1 MIDFEA
7 ARIDP
12 ASAFQAPEDISNS
25 SELTREQKIEL
36 LSRWEYDAREL
47 EVATEEG
54 MQNEAE
60 DLLKR
65 IHEALRSIGGKLD
78 LEKEPPTKQGGL

>member
-1 MIDFEA
+1 
-7 ARIDP
+7 
-12 ASAFQAPEDISNS
+12 
-25 SELTREQKIEL
+25 
-36 LSRWEYDAREL
+36 
-47 EVATEEG
+47 